1 VSICSFRAPN
11 QEGLRQLCD
20 DNDILLIFDEV
31 MTGFRL
37 ARGGV
42 QELLNVDA
50 DIICFGK
57 VMVVCQ

>member
-1 VSICSFRAPN
+1 
-11 QEGLRQLCD
+11 LRQLCD

-57 VMVVCQ
+57 VIGGGLPVGAFAARAK

>member
-1 VSICSFRAPN
+1 LYPRIKGF
-11 QEGLRQLCD
+11 EGLRQLCD

-57 VMVVCQ
+57 VMVVVCQ

>member
-1 VSICSFRAPN
+1 
-11 QEGLRQLCD
+11 LRQLCD

-57 VMVVCQ
+57 VMVVVCQ